1 MKQNMK
7 ISCIALHSTSEQ
19 CPKGEHLPRKHYFN
33 NISRKKSSIDGLV
46 AKRI

>member
-1 MKQNMK
+1 MKHNMN

-33 NISRKKSSIDGLV
+33 NISRKKSSVDGLV
-46 AKRI
+46 A